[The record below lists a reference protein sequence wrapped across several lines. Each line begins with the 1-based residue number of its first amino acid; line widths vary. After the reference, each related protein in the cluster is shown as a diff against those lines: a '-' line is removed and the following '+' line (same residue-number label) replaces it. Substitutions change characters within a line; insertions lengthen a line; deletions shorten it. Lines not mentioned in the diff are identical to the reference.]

1 MHAAKRGRPPA
12 PSRQIRLKEPVYHQ
26 WQSLK
31 SICKNKASDSEFAE
45 YLLEL
50 LQKESEDQKLQTST
64 PRRKRRSPLSLFTKP
79 VEQSGKVD
87 YE

>member
-1 MHAAKRGRPPA
+1 MHAAKHGRPPA
-12 PSRQIRLKEPVYHQ
+12 PSCQIRLKEPVYNQ

-50 LQKESEDQKLQTST
+50 LQKESEFYYPIAARLKNKMATESV
-64 PRRKRRSPLSLFTKP
+64 SLK
-79 VEQSGKVD
+79 GGHCL
-87 YE
+87 